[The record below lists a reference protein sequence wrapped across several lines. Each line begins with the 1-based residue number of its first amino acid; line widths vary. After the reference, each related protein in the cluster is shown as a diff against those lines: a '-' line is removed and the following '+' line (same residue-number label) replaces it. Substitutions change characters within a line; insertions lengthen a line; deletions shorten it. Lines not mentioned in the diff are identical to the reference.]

1 MQAFIRLT
9 FAASLVTQLSA
20 LSRAAMGVLVDLTQ
34 APPHTIKEEEG
45 SRAAPA
51 TAHHGPAVSTR
62 PARKLPAYV
71 SCRDLGHFIDGVD
84 ESVLQKDE
92 DSSKRRSKKH
102 ALQALKGGAG
112 DSPPESSL
120 PPPPNPLRH
129 ATRKA
134 SRMTCTPPLVFDTST
149 SSRPMDGPPPIPTGA
164 TTPRSMAPRSK
175 PRLFGLEEAPTFYP
189 PGTSSMIHL
198 SISNGLPDLMAAM
211 VWPMV

>member
-1 MQAFIRLT
+1 MCLDSNSISYARETCAHAYIECYGICSPCHLAGVLIEEMLMQAFIRLT

-92 DSSKRRSKKH
+92 DSSK
-102 ALQALKGGAG
+102 L
-112 DSPPESSL
+112 SL
-120 PPPPNPLRH
+120 
-129 ATRKA
+129 
-134 SRMTCTPPLVFDTST
+134 
-149 SSRPMDGPPPIPTGA
+149 
-164 TTPRSMAPRSK
+164 
-175 PRLFGLEEAPTFYP
+175 
-189 PGTSSMIHL
+189 IH
-198 SISNGLPDLMAAM
+198 I
-211 VWPMV
+211 